1 MEVVGGVHHAHAAH
15 QLVPL
20 KTKREAVRPLLEIL
34 RLPTEAASIQATTEL
49 LDDLPQGSGVLLD
62 GPQCFP

>member
-1 MEVVGGVHHAHAAH
+1 MGLIRNVGGGG
-15 QLVPL
+15 
-20 KTKREAVRPLLEIL
+20 TEAPRPWWLWIEIL